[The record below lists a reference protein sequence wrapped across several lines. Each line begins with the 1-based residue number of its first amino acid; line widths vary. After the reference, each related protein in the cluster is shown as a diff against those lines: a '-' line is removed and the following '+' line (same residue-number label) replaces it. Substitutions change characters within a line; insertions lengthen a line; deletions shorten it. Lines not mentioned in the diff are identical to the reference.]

1 MTSPLSVSR
10 TSPVKTAE
18 ALYALLH
25 NLLDD
30 FAAAVNALHA
40 PMIPAML
47 SGKEL
52 QFKLVGQ
59 SEDLEV
65 REPLL
70 ILASARDLRGW
81 LIQQA
86 RQKLLEQMVGRTAD
100 RVGYTMRKLGTGK
113 WTASISLEVPT
124 DKKMDTIRGG
134 AAEAVAVPVTK

>member
-1 MTSPLSVSR
+1 
-10 TSPVKTAE
+10 VKTAE

-30 FAAAVNALHA
+30 FAAAVNVLHP
-40 PMIPAML
+40 PMLPSML
-47 SGKEL
+47 AGKEL
-52 QFKLVGQ
+52 QFKITGQ
-59 SEDLEV
+59 TEDLEV

-100 RVGYTMRKLGTGK
+100 RVGYTMRKLGSGK
-113 WTASISLEVPT
+113 WTASISLEAPT
-124 DKKMDTIRGG
+124 EKQMDVIRGG
-134 AAEAVAVPVTK
+134 AAEAVAAPNAK